1 MLQSFCGKVTGSGRA
16 FGGDFESFLRS
27 QHDKFREPKTA
38 SDQSAPENSGRIVGD
53 NCCTRGD
60 FEFRSYL
67 HYDMILSCPRGAA
80 ALPS

>member
-1 MLQSFCGKVTGSGRA
+1 MAGSGRA

-67 HYDMILSCPRGAA
+67 VVFIYYDDDHDDFWTPD
-80 ALPS
+80 